1 MGGPHSVR
9 GRPQSSRCTQHWG
22 LARRPSCRALGD
34 DGPLQREAGCQRQ
47 KEEWGPRRF
56 YRRSGREGRRRG
68 HGQRGSW
75 NTRLLTGESL
85 QGALGGG
92 ATRGFLSLDTEASG
106 AAHKESGKEKQ
117 LHQSSGT
124 VLTSSQAIIIVT
136 THTLLSRRLYL
147 SAQLYI
153 NS

>member
-9 GRPQSSRCTQHWG
+9 GRPQSSHCTQHWG

-47 KEEWGPRRF
+47 KQ
-56 YRRSGREGRRRG
+56 RSGARRG
-68 HGQRGSW
+68 FIGGVGGKGGGMVMGKEGLGTPGYSLEKVFRGPW
-75 NTRLLTGESL
+75 
-85 QGALGGG
+85 GG

-136 THTLLSRRLYL
+136 THTLLSRLLYL

>member
-1 MGGPHSVR
+1 MEV
-9 GRPQSSRCTQHWG
+9 
-22 LARRPSCRALGD
+22 L
-34 DGPLQREAGCQRQ
+34 E
-47 KEEWGPRRF
+47 EEWE
-56 YRRSGREGRRRG
+56 GREEAWSRAKRVLEHQATHWRK
-68 HGQRGSW
+68 S
-75 NTRLLTGESL
+75 S
-85 QGALGGG
+85 GGLRG